1 VEIKN
6 RQKLLLIV
14 AAAGLL
20 LLVADSLV
28 ISPLYASWE
37 SRSKEITDMRKTLS
51 DDRQLVKRKAL
62 LLGRWD
68 RIQTNA
74 LPSNESLAESALLKS
89 FYRWAQ
95 DSGVSIAS
103 TKLQWRESGEDYL
116 TLECRAD
123 ATGDMRAVTRFL
135 YEMEKDPLAVKLESL
150 EISSRDDGGQQL
162 SLGLQVSGLLLGTQ
176 SP

>member
-1 VEIKN
+1 MTTG
-6 RQKLLLIV
+6 RLI
-14 AAAGLL
+14 
-20 LLVADSLV
+20 
-28 ISPLYASWE
+28 
-37 SRSKEITDMRKTLS
+37 
-51 DDRQLVKRKAL
+51 KRKSL

-123 ATGDMRAVTRFL
+123 ATGDIHAVTRFL
-135 YEMEKDPLAVKLESL
+135 YEMEKDPLAVKLESTG
-150 EISSRDDGGQQL
+150 D
-162 SLGLQVSGLLLGTQ
+162 LLA
-176 SP
+176 